1 MTLSLCHPVTLS
13 LSPCLWKVLVY
24 VPAALRGAALRDA
37 PILCMQDGPGWLRG
51 VSFALDN
58 LAPARFTPFVAISVA
73 NGGSDAIKSERG
85 LEYDTLSDRYARF
98 LDTEVLPAV
107 LRSTE
112 LRAAFPSLAFAKDPS
127 KRGVFGCSSGGAAA
141 LTAGWL
147 RPDLFRRVAAYS
159 GTFVDQQDHDAP
171 SAAEYPFGAWGYHSA
186 QRLIATAPRK
196 PLRVFTHNS
205 EYDLGYDAAVA
216 AVDDTRSFG
225 SNIRGDHSATN
236 ATLHNWTDHHHN
248 WKVPVSLSVSLT
260 MTVSLSH
267 CLCPC
272 LCPCLCLYL
281 CLWKVAGNRTAE
293 ALQARG
299 YSYRHVFSL
308 GTHHCDPLAIN
319 ATLADTLV
327 WLWAEDEA
335 ITGEA

>member
-1 MTLSLCHPVTLS
+1 
-13 LSPCLWKVLVY
+13 
-24 VPAALRGAALRDA
+24 
-37 PILCMQDGPGWLRG
+37 
-51 VSFALDN
+51 
-58 LAPARFTPFVAISVA
+58 
-73 NGGSDAIKSERG
+73 
-85 LEYDTLSDRYARF
+85 
-98 LDTEVLPAV
+98 
-107 LRSTE
+107 
-112 LRAAFPSLAFAKDPS
+112 
-127 KRGVFGCSSGGAAA
+127 
-141 LTAGWL
+141 
-147 RPDLFRRVAAYS
+147 
-159 GTFVDQQDHDAP
+159 
-171 SAAEYPFGAWGYHSA
+171 
-186 QRLIATAPRK
+186 
-196 PLRVFTHNS
+196 
-205 EYDLGYDAAVA
+205 
-216 AVDDTRSFG
+216 
-225 SNIRGDHSATN
+225 
-236 ATLHNWTDHHHN
+236 
-248 WKVPVSLSVSLT
+248 